1 MGRKNKNN
9 WGSKND
15 IRQLEGN
22 INSFIKYRDQLMEL
36 GMSMIAWDFSKI
48 GKEERQFLTQR
59 QIEWNEYYKGSTV
72 FFKDE
77 ELGSYLCLP
86 VMLSGP
92 FDLDDIPKKRVAYAK
107 NGYRKELN
115 ENNSVVIYNN
125 YLRKPSCY
133 TVNHYASMLSDLEES
148 IIVNCKAQKTPV
160 AIICEEN
167 ERLSMI
173 NLYKQFDGNYPF
185 IFGQKNL
192 NLGNIKSISTGAP
205 FVADKIYQIK
215 MQIWNE
221 ALTHLGIS
229 NISFQ
234 KKERLV
240 SDEVIRNMGG
250 TIASRY
256 SRLEVRREAVE
267 KIKDMFGIE
276 IEVDFRE
283 DFRQTDDENMVKS
296 ETEENGGNPTAM
308 VRDYRTRSGVY
319 SSE

>member
-1 MGRKNKNN
+1 MARKNKTY

-15 IRQLEGN
+15 KRQLEGN
-22 INSFIKYRDQLMEL
+22 VNSFIKYRDQLMEL

-59 QIEWNEYYKGSTV
+59 QIEWNEYYKGATV

-107 NGYRKELN
+107 NGYRKELD
-115 ENNSVVIYNN
+115 ESNSVVIYNN

-148 IIVNCKAQKTPV
+148 VMVNCKAQKTPV
-160 AIICEEN
+160 AIVCEEN

-173 NLYKQFDGNYPF
+173 NLYEQYDGNYPF

-205 FVADKIYQIK
+205 FVADKLYQIK

-229 NISFQ
+229 NISYQ

-256 SRLEVRREAVE
+256 SRLEVRRDAVK
-267 KIKDMFGIE
+267 KIKDMFGI
-276 IEVDFRE
+276 IVEVDFRE

-296 ETEENGGNPTAM
+296 ESEENAGNPTAM
-308 VRDYRTRSGVY
+308 VKDYRTISGVY

>member
-1 MGRKNKNN
+1 MGRKNKTY

-15 IRQLEGN
+15 KRQLEGN
-22 INSFIKYRDQLMEL
+22 VNSFIKYRDQLMEL

-59 QIEWNEYYKGSTV
+59 QIEWNEYYKGATV

-107 NGYRKELN
+107 NGYKKELD
-115 ENNSVVIYNN
+115 ETNSVVIYNN

-148 IIVNCKAQKTPV
+148 VVVNCKAQKTPV

-173 NLYKQFDGNYPF
+173 NLYEQYDGNYPF

-205 FVADKIYQIK
+205 FVADKLYQIK

-229 NISFQ
+229 NISYQ

-256 SRLEVRREAVE
+256 SRLEVRRDAVE
-267 KIKDMFGIE
+267 KIKDMFDIE
-276 IEVDFRE
+276 VKVDFRE

-296 ETEENGGNPTAM
+296 ESEKNAGNPSAM